1 MKDDRVY
8 LHHIL
13 EHIQHIE
20 EDTAEGREAFMSSRR
35 SRDAVLRNLHTLT
48 ESTQRLSN
56 TVKDA
61 HPEVAWREISAFR
74 NIIVHDYLAVDAGLI
89 WDVVERDIPRLQTQ
103 IRMILEELGDPT

>member
-1 MKDDRVY
+1 V
-8 LHHIL
+8 
-13 EHIQHIE
+13 
-20 EDTAEGREAFMSSRR
+20 EGREAFMSSRR
-35 SRDAVLRNLHTLT
+35 SRDAVLRNLHILT
-48 ESTQRLSN
+48 ESTQRLSD